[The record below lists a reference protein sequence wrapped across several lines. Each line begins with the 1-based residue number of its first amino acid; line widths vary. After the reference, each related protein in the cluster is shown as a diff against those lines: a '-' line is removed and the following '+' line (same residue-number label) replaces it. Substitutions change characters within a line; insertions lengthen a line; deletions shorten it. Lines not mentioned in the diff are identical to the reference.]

1 MYKSR
6 GPTLE
11 WCGSNPCGVHLE
23 SGGGGG
29 GGRAWGGSVCQGV
42 LRGRGVG
49 LGDDD
54 MLTPTGYPPQ
64 YSSRHGPQRTQHTA
78 STATTPRYPQGRR
91 QITCGRAG
99 PTQSVYGR
107 ARNIGGGG
115 RDIGGGGGGKRD
127 TAQLLP
133 VAVGWAGGY
142 TRHTHTYAHDAQAA
156 RKSRMP
162 RASLRVQ
169 CAVAYT

>member
-107 ARNIGGGG
+107 AR
-115 RDIGGGGGGKRD
+115 DIGGGVGISGGGAR
-127 TAQLLP
+127 ASGILPSCSRWLLDGP
-133 VAVGWAGGY
+133 AA
-142 TRHTHTYAHDAQAA
+142 THDTHTRTHTTHRPHA
-156 RKSRMP
+156 RAGCQGL
-162 RASLRVQ
+162 ASECSVQ
-169 CAVAYT
+169 